1 MNTLKQGAKGGDVKL
16 LQKYMGVT
24 QDGIWGPKT
33 TEAIKKWQ
41 TKLAPI
47 LIWLVFILKIL

>member
-1 MNTLKQGAKGGDVKL
+1 MNTLKQGSKGGDVKL

-33 TEAIKKWQ
+33 TEAVKKWQ
-41 TKLAPI
+41 ASKGLTPDGIVGPKT
-47 LIWLVFILKIL
+47 